1 MANRKPT
8 EYYSFIPAWVM
19 KAEELI
25 YRAIRFACWCMQ
37 IIYWCLKIVD
47 LCTQIVYWFL
57 YIVYQWMEIVVFFHN
72 HIWPLFFS

>member
-1 MANRKPT
+1 
-8 EYYSFIPAWVM
+8 
-19 KAEELI
+19 
-25 YRAIRFACWCMQ
+25 MQ

-57 YIVYQWMEIVVFFHN
+57 HIVYQWMEIVVFFHN